1 LAYDG
6 GVGMKTIGLAA
17 GLVLIVGLSACGGSD
32 EDSASAPVMPVVTG
46 EKLDVA
52 FGAIKDAGF
61 DDDVDVDGGGT
72 LGIIDESNWQVCE
85 QTPAAGEPMTD
96 APKLTVDRSCGGDG
110 DEDESPTTTA
120 ETPETTTTAAPA
132 NLTAANNPELAALL
146 AGTECGDTIA
156 QFASKYRGRTIEF
169 DGNIVAMQPHENYDT
184 RYDILMLA
192 GDFNGA
198 TNPGPNFVF
207 RDVNTTNDLHYT
219 GDVPDT
225 IGQGTNLHVVAEVGD
240 YEASRCLLLLEP
252 VSTQV
257 R

>member
-1 LAYDG
+1 MP
-6 GVGMKTIGLAA
+6 GV
-17 GLVLIVGLSACGGSD
+17 V
-32 EDSASAPVMPVVTG
+32 G

-52 FGAIKDAGF
+52 FGDIKDAGF
-61 DDDVDVDGGGT
+61 DDDVDVDGGGA
-72 LGIIDESNWQVCE
+72 LGIIDESNWQVCA

-110 DEDESPTTTA
+110 EEDESPTTTT

-146 AGTECGDTIA
+146 AGDECGDSIA

-169 DGNIVAMQPHENYDT
+169 DGNIGAMQPHEDYDT
-184 RYDILMLA
+184 RYDILVLA
-192 GDFNGA
+192 GDFNPE
-198 TNPGPNFVF
+198 TSHGPNFQF
-207 RDVNTTNDLHYT
+207 RDVNTTSDMHWT
-219 GDVPDT
+219 GDTTGT
-225 IGQGTNLHVVAEVGD
+225 IGPGTNLHVVAEVGD
-240 YEASRCLLLLEP
+240 FDADHCLFLLEP

>member
-1 LAYDG
+1 MP
-6 GVGMKTIGLAA
+6 GV
-17 GLVLIVGLSACGGSD
+17 VG
-32 EDSASAPVMPVVTG
+32 ER
-46 EKLDVA
+46 LDVA
-52 FGAIKDAGF
+52 FGDIKDAGF
-61 DDDVDVDGGGT
+61 DDDVDVDGGGA

-85 QTPAAGEPMTD
+85 QTPAAGEPMTG

-110 DEDESPTTTA
+110 EEDESPTTATETP
-120 ETPETTTTAAPA
+120 ETPETTTTAAAA

-146 AGTECGDTIA
+146 ADDECGDSIA

-169 DGNIVAMQPHENYDT
+169 DGNIGAMQPHEDYDT
-184 RYDILMLA
+184 RYDILVLA
-192 GDFNGA
+192 GDFNPE

-207 RDVNTTNDLHYT
+207 RDVNTTYDLHYT

-240 YEASRCLLLLEP
+240 YEVSRCLFLLEP